1 MINRVYFHR
10 WPHPHMRKLLEDV
23 LQKKE
28 KCILQKKEKKEKV
41 KEWDTGNYSE
51 QKHH

>member
-1 MINRVYFHR
+1 
-10 WPHPHMRKLLEDV
+10 MRKLLEDV

-41 KEWDTGNYSE
+41 KEWDTGN
-51 QKHH
+51 